1 MDANELKT
9 ALLNLESRLTEIKD
23 NVLFIESKNK
33 RFKEIENDLSKE
45 HVWSDLKLFQ
55 KLSKEKTN
63 IEKVLSSFN
72 EVSHLGQK

>member
-33 RFKEIENDLSKE
+33 RFKEIENDLSKDCLLYT
-45 HVWSDLKLFQ
+45 SPSPRDKRQ
-55 KLSKEKTN
+55 SRMP
-63 IEKVLSSFN
+63 SSA
-72 EVSHLGQK
+72 